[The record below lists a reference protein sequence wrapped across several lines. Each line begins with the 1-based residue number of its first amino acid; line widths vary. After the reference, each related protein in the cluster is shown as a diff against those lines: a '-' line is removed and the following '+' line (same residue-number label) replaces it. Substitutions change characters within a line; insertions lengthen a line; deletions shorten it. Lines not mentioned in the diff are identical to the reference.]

1 MRKLFSEYGL
11 TILTAI
17 VSIYVFNIF
26 SSMFYLEGNI
36 FEEILIGWVLN
47 LV

>member
-1 MRKLFSEYGL
+1 MRRLFSEYGL
-11 TILTAI
+11 TILSAI

-26 SSMFYLEGNI
+26 SKMFYLKGNK
-36 FEEILIGWVLN
+36 FEEILIEWISH

>member
-11 TILTAI
+11 TIITAI

-26 SSMFYLEGNI
+26 SNCFYKEGSI
-36 FEEILIGWVLN
+36 FVEILKEWIN
-47 LV
+47 RLV

>member
-11 TILTAI
+11 TILTAV
-17 VSIYVFNIF
+17 VSMYVFSIF
-26 SSMFYLEGNI
+26 SSSFYKPGNQ
-36 FEEILIGWVLN
+36 FVEILKEWIEH